1 MTTAANAAPK
11 STFKPIFA
19 ATITPGAS
27 IEEKTSATGTAYIK
41 MTGATVARGDK
52 PAQERTVMAFGKS
65 ADAVRDM
72 LVEGQP
78 VELAVQY
85 DGGSVKIIGEVRED
99 QAAEG

>member
-1 MTTAANAAPK
+1 MTDTSNAPRK
-11 STFKPIFA
+11 NFRPILR
-19 ATITPGAS
+19 ATITPAS
-27 IEEKTSATGTAYIK
+27 IEHLVASGPKQTPYIK
-41 MTGATVARGDK
+41 MSGATVTRGDK
-52 PAQERTVMAFGKS
+52 TNVRTVMAFGKS

-85 DGGSVKIIGEVRED
+85 DGGTVKIIGEVREP